1 MANNS
6 TDDSQLSTPVRRDVA
21 RFLELQYLIN
31 LALVGKPTYRKNKI

>member
-21 RFLELQYLIN
+21 RFLELQYLIY
-31 LALVGKPTYRKNKI
+31 LATGMKADIQKI